1 MRNLLIV
8 GAVTFVAA
16 CHGSGAGAAVSAPA
30 SAAQAIEPCPVS
42 LEGVD
47 VSDWQVV
54 TATGFTFCTPRDW
67 TRRGN
72 AIHRGASVVRW
83 GTGQHP
89 RTEVAT
95 TTVRVPAGTAPTVGA
110 GVPDSEV
117 HRFSEVIGGLTA
129 EVWLNRFGRHYYTGA
144 DWSTP
149 GVWLVGEANELSTAN
164 LQLLMYRTANFRAP

>member
-1 MRNLLIV
+1 MRKLLIV
-8 GAVTFVAA
+8 GAMILVVA
-16 CHGSGAGAAVSAPA
+16 CHGSGAGTAVSTPA
-30 SAAQAIEPCPVS
+30 SAAQAIEPCPTS

-67 TRRGN
+67 IRRGN
-72 AIHRGASVVRW
+72 AIRRGSSVIRW

-89 RTEVAT
+89 RTEMAT
-95 TTVRVPAGTAPTVGA
+95 TVARVPAGTAPTGGA

-149 GVWLVGEANELSTAN
+149 GVWLVGEASELPTAN
-164 LQLLMYRTANFRAP
+164 LELLMYRTANFRAP